1 MKASDDVSVLND
13 PQFQK
18 LLRRRSRWR
27 WGLSGLLITAY
38 LTYSMAGIYASDL
51 LGTKFMNSSIS
62 WGIVIGYAIIALSI
76 VLSLVYV
83 RVIRRLCSSH
93 TSTDSGDQ

>member
-1 MKASDDVSVLND
+1 MKKSDDVSILDD

-38 LTYSMAGIYASDL
+38 LAYSMAGIYASDL

-83 RVIRRLCSSH
+83 RVRRRLCLSQ
-93 TSTDSGDQ
+93 TNTDSGDQ

>member
-62 WGIVIGYAIIALSI
+62 WEIVIGYAILALSI

-83 RVIRRLCSSH
+83 RVIRRLCSSQ

>member
-1 MKASDDVSVLND
+1 MKESHDVSVLND

-18 LLRRRSRWR
+18 LLTRRSRLR

-38 LTYSMAGIYASDL
+38 LAYGMAGIYASDL

-83 RVIRRLCSSH
+83 RVIRRLCSSP
-93 TSTDSGDQ
+93 TSVVSGDQ

>member
-1 MKASDDVSVLND
+1 MKKSDDVSVHND

-83 RVIRRLCSSH
+83 RVIRRLCSSQ

>member
-1 MKASDDVSVLND
+1 MKASDDVSVLDD

-76 VLSLVYV
+76 LLSLVYV

-93 TSTDSGDQ
+93 TSVIPGDQ

>member
-1 MKASDDVSVLND
+1 MKESDDVSILDD

-18 LLRRRSRWR
+18 LLRRRSQLR

-38 LTYSMAGIYASDL
+38 LAYSMAGIYASDL

-62 WGIVIGYAIIALSI
+62 WGIVIGYAIRALSI

-83 RVIRRLCSSH
+83 RVIRRLVSSQIII
-93 TSTDSGDQ
+93 DSGDQ